1 MEIIDFKR
9 KNKYIDRIRE
19 REIFPG
25 GEILRIAGS
34 DNGNQFTGRREN
46 APERVVATMD
56 AVTSFCG
63 LCLLLIVGKIL
74 RMHSFL

>member
-25 GEILRIAGS
+25 GEILRICRVGHTEINS
-34 DNGNQFTGRREN
+34 PGGEKTRRKGWLQLWM
-46 APERVVATMD
+46 R
-56 AVTSFCG
+56 
-63 LCLLLIVGKIL
+63 
-74 RMHSFL
+74 